1 MMTLTRLQK
10 YLSEAGHCSRR
21 HGENLIRQGRVT
33 VNGETVTVLGTK
45 IDPEKDRVAVDGR
58 SLAVEAKRV
67 YIALNKPAGVVTSCS
82 HPGKKI
88 VLDLIDIPQRV
99 FPVGRLDEDSQGLIL
114 MTNDGPLH
122 HRLSHPSFDH
132 EKEYDVTVAEPLAD
146 KALKEM
152 AGGMDLN
159 GKKTRVARVRRISAT
174 RFRIVMKEGRNRQI
188 RRMVEQTGNKV
199 MRLERIRISVI
210 RLGKL
215 PPGQWRHLTADEI
228 AALLNMP

>member
-1 MMTLTRLQK
+1 MTLTRLQK

-21 HGENLIRQGRVT
+21 HGENLIRQGHVT
-33 VNGETVTVLGTK
+33 VNGETVTILGTK
-45 IDPEKDRVAVDGR
+45 IDPEKDRVAVDGTP
-58 SLAVEAKRV
+58 LAVEVQRI
-67 YIALNKPAGVVTSCS
+67 YIALNKPPGVVTSCS

-88 VLDLIDIPQRV
+88 VLDLVDIAQRV
-99 FPVGRLDEDSQGLIL
+99 FPVGRLDEDSQGLLL

-146 KALKEM
+146 QALKEM

-159 GKKTRVARVRRISAT
+159 GRKTRVAKVRRISAT
-174 RFRIVMKEGRNRQI
+174 RFRIVLKEGRNRQI
-188 RRMVEQTGNKV
+188 RRMVEQTGNRV
-199 MRLERIRISVI
+199 MRLERIRISGI

-215 PPGQWRHLTADEI
+215 PLGQWRQLTADEI
-228 AALLNMP
+228 KALLKMP

>member
-1 MMTLTRLQK
+1 MTLTRLQK

-21 HGENLIRQGRVT
+21 HGENLIRQGHVT

-58 SLAVEAKRV
+58 PLAVEVQRI
-67 YIALNKPAGVVTSCS
+67 YIALNKPPGVVTSCS

-99 FPVGRLDEDSQGLIL
+99 FPVGRLDEDSQGLLL

-132 EKEYDVTVAEPLAD
+132 EKEYDVTVAAPLAD
-146 KALKEM
+146 PALKEM
-152 AGGMDLN
+152 AEGMDLK
-159 GKKTRVARVRRISAT
+159 GKKTRLAKVRRISTT
-174 RFRIVMKEGRNRQI
+174 RFRIVLKEGRNRQI
-188 RRMVEQTGNKV
+188 RRMVEQTGNRV
-199 MRLERIRISVI
+199 TRLERIRISGI
-210 RLGKL
+210 RLGNLQLGK
-215 PPGQWRHLTADEI
+215 WRYLSADEI
-228 AALLNMP
+228 AALLKMP